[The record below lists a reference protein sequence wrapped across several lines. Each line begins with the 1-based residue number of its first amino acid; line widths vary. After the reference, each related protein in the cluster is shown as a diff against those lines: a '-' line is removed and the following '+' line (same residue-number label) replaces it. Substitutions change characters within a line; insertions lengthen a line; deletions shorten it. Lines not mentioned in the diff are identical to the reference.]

1 VTCVST
7 TSEEC
12 PVDGLSGAV
21 HGILVPGFE
30 GRTAVLPSWV
40 RRRLDDGLAGVVL
53 FARNIDADVRAL
65 TDAVHAGRP
74 AALVAI
80 DEEGGDVTRLEAA
93 SGARHPGA
101 LALGALDDRAATR
114 RVGAS
119 IGAMLAE
126 AGVDWNW
133 APVADVMSGP
143 RNPVVGVR
151 SFGTDAHAVGRHVA
165 ATVRGL
171 QDDAGILACAKHF
184 PGHGDTDVDSHL
196 GLPTVSSTR
205 AELEAGALVPFRAA
219 IDAGVASVMTGHLRM
234 LGVDPDLPA
243 TFSPV
248 VLRSLLRDDL
258 GFSGVVVSDALEMR
272 GATTGH
278 GIGEAAVL
286 AVRAGVDALCLG
298 GHLADDDVVALV
310 HDALVAAVLRGD
322 LEESRVVDAAARVAG
337 LGDRRSSGRASTGS
351 GTTSVE
357 RRSGA
362 GVLDLA
368 ECTAIAARA
377 LAVTG
382 TVALAEG
389 PVLVVV
395 CDPAA
400 SIPAGVVP
408 WGVTDQLR
416 TRRESVVELLVPE
429 RDPAPDAVG
438 HVGPIVLVLRD
449 AARHRWQRAV
459 ESAIVERR
467 PDTVVVELGVPADPP
482 PSDAARITAY
492 GASRSST
499 DAVVALLTDPEGR
512 P

>member
-1 VTCVST
+1 M
-7 TSEEC
+7 
-12 PVDGLSGAV
+12 DGLSRAV

-30 GRTAVLPSWV
+30 GSTAVLPTWV
-40 RRRLDDGLAGVVL
+40 RRRLEHGLAGVVL
-53 FARNIDADVRAL
+53 FARNIDADVRGL
-65 TDAVHAGRP
+65 TDAVRAERP
-74 AALVAI
+74 SALVAV

-93 SGARHPGA
+93 TGSRHPGA
-101 LALGALDDRAATR
+101 LALGALDDPATTR
-114 RVGAS
+114 RVAAS
-119 IGAMLAE
+119 IGAMLAR

-133 APVADVMSGP
+133 APVADVTSNP

-151 SFGTDAHAVGRHVA
+151 SFGTDAHAVGRHVS
-165 ATVRGL
+165 ATVHGL

-196 GLPTVSSTR
+196 GLPTVSSSR
-205 AELEAGALVPFRAA
+205 RDLDAGALLPFRAA

-234 LGVDPDLPA
+234 LAVDPDLAA
-243 TFSPV
+243 TFSSV
-248 VLRSLLRDDL
+248 VLRSLLRDEL
-258 GFSGVVVSDALEMR
+258 GFAGVVVSDALEMR

-298 GHLADDDVVALV
+298 GHLADDDVVAQV
-310 HDALVAAVLRGD
+310 HDALVGAVRRGD
-322 LEESRVVDAAARVAG
+322 LEEGRVVEASTRVAA
-337 LGDRRSSGRASTGS
+337 LADRRRSDRTVNGDAGASVAGPDGR
-351 GTTSVE
+351 
-357 RRSGA
+357 

-368 ECTAIAARA
+368 ECAAIAGRT

-382 TVALAEG
+382 TVALAAG

-416 TRRESVVELLVPE
+416 TRRESVVEVLVPE
-429 RDPAPDAVG
+429 RDPAPDTVG
-438 HVGPIVLVLRD
+438 FEGPVVLVLRD
-449 AARHRWQRAV
+449 AARHGWQRAV
-459 ESAIVERR
+459 ESAMVEGR
-467 PDTVVVELGVPADPP
+467 PDTVVVELGVPAEPP
-482 PSDAARITAY
+482 PTDAARITAY

-499 DAVVALLTDPEGR
+499 AAVVALLTDPEGR

>member
-1 VTCVST
+1 M
-7 TSEEC
+7 
-12 PVDGLSGAV
+12 DGLSRAV
-21 HGILVPGFE
+21 HGTLVPGFE
-30 GRTAVLPSWV
+30 GCTSDLPTWL
-40 RRRLDDGLAGVVL
+40 RRRLEHGLAGVVL
-53 FARNIDADVRAL
+53 FARNVEADLRGL
-65 TDAVHAGRP
+65 TDAVRAERP
-74 AALVAI
+74 SALVAV

-93 SGARHPGA
+93 TGSRHPGA
-101 LALGALDDRAATR
+101 LALGALDDPDTTR
-114 RVGAS
+114 RVAAS
-119 IGAMLAE
+119 IGAMLAR

-133 APVADVMSGP
+133 APVADVTSNP

-151 SFGTDAHAVGRHVA
+151 SFGTEAHAVARHVS

-171 QDDAGILACAKHF
+171 QDDSGILACAKHF

-196 GLPTVSSTR
+196 GLPTVSSSR
-205 AELEAGALVPFRAA
+205 HDLETGALLPFRAA

-234 LGVDPDLPA
+234 LAVDPDLPA
-243 TFSPV
+243 TFSSV
-248 VLRSLLRDDL
+248 VLRSLLRDEL

-298 GHLADDDVVALV
+298 GHLADDDVVTQV
-310 HDALVAAVLRGD
+310 HDALVGAVRQGD
-322 LEESRVVDAAARVAG
+322 LAEERVVDAAARVAA
-337 LGDRRSSGRASTGS
+337 LADRRGPNRTSADDPVAGR
-351 GTTSVE
+351 
-357 RRSGA
+357 
-362 GVLDLA
+362 VLDLA
-368 ECTAIAARA
+368 ECTAIARRT

-382 TVALAEG
+382 TVALAAG

-408 WGVTDQLR
+408 WGVTEQLR
-416 TRRESVVELLVPE
+416 ARRESVVELLVSE
-429 RDPAPDAVG
+429 RDPAPDAAD
-438 HVGPIVLVLRD
+438 HEGPVVLVLRD
-449 AARHRWQRAV
+449 AARHGWQRAV
-459 ESAIVERR
+459 ESAIVGGR
-467 PDTVVVELGVPADPP
+467 PDTVVVELGVPAQPP

-499 DAVVALLTDPEGR
+499 AAVVALLTDPEGR